1 MKSELR
7 ILMLED
13 DDADAELIKHE
24 LHKANIAFESQ
35 RVDTKDAFRKKLF
48 DFEPDLIL
56 ADYTLPAFDGSSAL
70 RMVKEKYP
78 DVPFIFVSGTIG
90 EDFAI
95 ESLKSGAT
103 DYVLKDR
110 LSRLVPAV
118 NRALSEAKEKIE
130 YRKARKALE
139 ESEKRFRSVVQ
150 SANDAIILTDGK
162 NNIISWNKSA
172 QAIFGYL
179 EEEVIGKSIQHIM
192 PCRNENEK
200 KIWYSGLADKS
211 GIIGK
216 TIETYGLR
224 KDDSKIP
231 LDISIA
237 TWNTGDQTFYSVIMR
252 DITERKRAEEVLKEK
267 ARAELYGFIVS
278 ALPVFAKGVP
288 SQVRNNLV
296 KNFAGRFENNIRPR
310 FREEMKRLGYDPNL
324 ESYSIEDINKIFDIY
339 LSWLAGL
346 FSSFGVQVIQKFH
359 DSNSSLELLNCPW
372 RNEARGNPIFCFICR
387 TIVIRSFTWTS
398 FKGSVNQNSS
408 IASGSKKCVFEIH
421 VRSAAIEGIKNIE
434 V

>member
-1 MKSELR
+1 MKNELR
-7 ILMLED
+7 ILILED
-13 DDADAELIKHE
+13 NDTDAELIKHE
-24 LHKANIAFESQ
+24 LRKANTVFVSQ
-35 RVDTKDAFRKKLF
+35 RVDTRDAFQKELF
-48 DFEPDLIL
+48 DFKPDLIL
-56 ADYTLPAFDGSSAL
+56 ADYTLPAFDGSLAL

-118 NRALSEAKEKIE
+118 NRALSEAKEKNE
-130 YRKARKALE
+130 YWKARKALE
-139 ESEKRFRSVVQ
+139 ESEMKFRSVVQ

-162 NNIISWNKSA
+162 NDIIFWNKGA
-172 QAIFGYL
+172 QVIFGYP
-179 EEEVIGKSIQHIM
+179 EEEVLGKSIQHIM
-192 PCRNENEK
+192 LCRDENKENKEK
-200 KIWYSGLADKS
+200 MGYSGPEDKS
-211 GIIGK
+211 GIVGK

-224 KDDSKIP
+224 KDDSEIP
-231 LDISIA
+231 LEISIA
-237 TWNTGDQTFYSVIMR
+237 TWKTEDQKFYSLIMR
-252 DITERKRAEEVLKEK
+252 DITERKKAEEVLKEK

-288 SQVRNNLV
+288 PQVRNNLV

-310 FREEMKRLGYDPNL
+310 FLEEMKLLGDQNV
-324 ESYSIEDINKIFDIY
+324 ESYSTEDTNKIFDIY

-346 FSSFGVQVIQKFH
+346 FSSFGVQVIKKFH

-372 RNEARGNPIFCFICR
+372 RSEARGNPIFCFICR

-408 IASGSKKCVFEIH
+408 IASGSKICVFEIH
-421 VRSAAIEGIKNIE
+421 VKPAGLE
-434 V
+434 VLN

>member
-1 MKSELR
+1 MKNELR
-7 ILMLED
+7 ILILED
-13 DDADAELIKHE
+13 DKADAELIEHE
-24 LHKANIAFESQ
+24 LRKANIIFRSQ
-35 RVDTKDAFRKKLF
+35 RVQTRDAFRKKLF

-70 RMVKEKYP
+70 RMVKEKNP

-118 NRALSEAKEKIE
+118 DRALSEAKEKIE

-139 ESEKRFRSVVQ
+139 ESELRFRSVVE

-162 NNIISWNKSA
+162 NDIISWNNGA
-172 QAIFGYL
+172 ATIFGYL
-179 EEEVIGKSIQHIM
+179 EEEVLGKSLQHIM
-192 PCRNENEK
+192 PWQDENEK
-200 KIWYSGLADKS
+200 KMLYSALSDKS

-231 LDISIA
+231 LEISIA

-252 DITERKRAEEVLKEK
+252 DITERKKAEDLLKEN

-278 ALPVFAKGVP
+278 ALPVFARGVP

-296 KNFAGRFENNIRPR
+296 KNFAERFENNIRPR
-310 FREEMKRLGYDPNL
+310 FQEEMKRLGYGQKVECN
-324 ESYSIEDINKIFDIY
+324 SIEDTHKILEIY

-346 FSSFGVQVIQKFH
+346 FSSFGVQVRKKFH
-359 DSNSSLELLNCPW
+359 NANSSLELLNCPW
-372 RNEARGNPIFCFICR
+372 RCEARGNPIFCLICR
-387 TIVIRSFTWTS
+387 TIVMRSFIWTS
-398 FKGSVNQNSS
+398 FKGSANQNSS
-408 IASGSKKCVFEIH
+408 IADGSKICVFEIH
-421 VRSAAIEGIKNIE
+421 VKSGEI
-434 V
+434 

>member
-1 MKSELR
+1 MNHIIENNLMKNELR
-7 ILMLED
+7 ILILED
-13 DDADAELIKHE
+13 DEADAELIQYE
-24 LHKANIAFESQ
+24 LRKANIIFKSQ
-35 RVDTKDAFRKKLF
+35 RVQTRDAFQKKLF

-70 RMVKEKYP
+70 RMVKEKNP

-110 LSRLVPAV
+110 LCRLVPAV
-118 NRALSEAKEKIE
+118 DRALSEVAEKIE

-139 ESEKRFRSVVQ
+139 ESEMRFRSVVQ

-162 NNIISWNKSA
+162 NDIIFWNKGA
-172 QAIFGYL
+172 TAIFGYL
-179 EEEVIGKSIQHIM
+179 EDEVLGKSIQHIM
-192 PCRNENEK
+192 PWR
-200 KIWYSGLADKS
+200 AD

-224 KDDSKIP
+224 KDGSKIP
-231 LDISIA
+231 LEISIA
-237 TWNTGDQTFYSVIMR
+237 TWNTGDQQFYSVIMR
-252 DITERKRAEEVLKEK
+252 DITERKKAEDILKEK

-278 ALPVFAKGVP
+278 ALPVFARGVP
-288 SQVRNNLV
+288 SQVRNSLV
-296 KNFAGRFENNIRPR
+296 KNFAGRFENNNRPR
-310 FREEMKRLGYDPNL
+310 FQEEMKRLGYGQNM
-324 ESYSIEDINKIFDIY
+324 ESYSSIEDTNKILDIY

-346 FSSFGVQVIQKFH
+346 FASFGVEVIKKFH
-359 DSNSSLELLNCPW
+359 SANSSLELLNCPW
-372 RNEARGNPIFCFICR
+372 RCEARGNPIFCFICR
-387 TIVIRSFTWTS
+387 TIVMRSFTWTS
-398 FKGSVNQNSS
+398 FKGSINQNSS
-408 IASGSKKCVFEIH
+408 IASGSNICVFEIH
-421 VRSAAIEGIKNIE
+421 VKSASIEGIENE